1 MAGVS
6 MIEVMISLVIGLVVV
21 GAVLVSFASSGQ
33 TGRQQS
39 AYGQMN
45 EDAQIA
51 LSVLSRDL
59 LLAGYAQPTAV
70 NTASA
75 TFVRTYASRPVFGC
89 DSGFQS
95 PNTTGSVSCNATGTT
110 PALEVVYEA
119 DLAST
124 VPTSANLPSDCLGA
138 ALTAQTTGSVTFY
151 IARNRYYLATGSTG
165 KPELHCASDRA
176 AATGQPLVENIE
188 NMKLWYGEANA
199 AAPRQVVRY
208 VSASNVTDWNYVVSV
223 RACVL
228 MRSSDPV
235 PLDDVSSNYLDCDG
249 NAQAA
254 SDRYLRRSYFT
265 TATLRN
271 KMAL

>member
-1 MAGVS
+1 MV
-6 MIEVMISLVIGLVVV
+6 EVMISLVIGLVVV

-39 AYGQMN
+39 AYAQMN

-51 LSVLSRDL
+51 LGTLSRDL

-75 TFVRTYASRPVFGC
+75 TFVRTYANRPVFGC
-89 DSGFQS
+89 DSGFVS
-95 PNTTGSVSCNATGTT
+95 PSTTGSVSCNATGTL
-110 PALEVVYEA
+110 PALEIVYEA

-124 VPTSANLPSDCLGA
+124 VPTSTGLPSDCLGA
-138 ALTAQTTGSVTFY
+138 ALTAQVTGSVTFY
-151 IARNRYYLATGSTG
+151 IARNRYYLATGNTG

-176 AATGQPLVENIE
+176 GATGQPLVENVE
-188 NMKLWYGEANA
+188 GMKLWYGEANA

-208 VSASNVTDWNYVVSV
+208 VQAASVADWNYIVSV

-228 MRSSDPV
+228 VRSSDPV
-235 PLDDVSSNYLDCDG
+235 PLDETNPTYLDCDG
-249 NAQAA
+249 TSQTVT
-254 SDRYLRRSYFT
+254 DRYLRRSYFT
-265 TATLRN
+265 TTSLRN